1 MYIVCVYN
9 SRIDM
14 CDLIW
19 YNTVYIYTYVY
30 VIGIYI
36 YVHVCVCVR
45 ASLKWCVSGTTS
57 LFNRDHDHQPRDFFG
72 QIHFVDHSQQESSSN
87 VFFSHWGILSSKLI

>member
-36 YVHVCVCVR
+36 YICACVCVR
-45 ASLKWCVSGTTS
+45 ARFFEMVCI
-57 LFNRDHDHQPRDFFG
+57 RDNE
-72 QIHFVDHSQQESSSN
+72 FV
-87 VFFSHWGILSSKLI
+87 